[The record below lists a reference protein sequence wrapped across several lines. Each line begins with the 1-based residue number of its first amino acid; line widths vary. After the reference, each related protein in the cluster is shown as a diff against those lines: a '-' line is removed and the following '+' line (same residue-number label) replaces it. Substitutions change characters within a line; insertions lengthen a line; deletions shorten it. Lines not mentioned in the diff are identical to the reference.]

1 MDGGM
6 PSHMNSFYGGNGA
19 DNAMVAVQGG
29 GGERVRVAMRVR
41 PMMSHE
47 LNRGDDNII
56 TAPD

>member
-1 MDGGM
+1 M
-6 PSHMNSFYGGNGA
+6 
-19 DNAMVAVQGG
+19 DNAMVPVQGG

-47 LNRGDDNII
+47 MNRGDDNII